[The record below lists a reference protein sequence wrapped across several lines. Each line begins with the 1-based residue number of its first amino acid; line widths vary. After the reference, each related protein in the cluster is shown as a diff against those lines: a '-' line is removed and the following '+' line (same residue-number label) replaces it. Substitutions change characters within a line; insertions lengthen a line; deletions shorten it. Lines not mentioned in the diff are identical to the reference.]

1 MLTEDQRTFELIAE
15 STSTTWRPGKR
26 DAKANAATGFVRSD
40 WEVGKAESGTEGTA
54 APLDGWNSFLA
65 SGGEPS
71 RSNDAAA
78 KAGRRAGSR
87 CENDGS
93 ENRRDREYGD

>member
-15 STSTTWRPGKR
+15 STSTTWRPGKP
-26 DAKANAATGFVRSD
+26 DANAMAATGFVQNEG
-40 WEVGKAESGTEGTA
+40 EVGKAGSGTEGTA
-54 APLDGWNSFLA
+54 ALLSGWNSLLA

-87 CENDGS
+87 CENNGS
-93 ENRRDREYGD
+93 